1 MVPSNSQFT
10 KSQKYSQHSVL
21 RFGGMCRPTVQTD
34 QCLLQ
39 ELYGSKVAGDLI
51 SALSRL
57 FTAYLHFG
65 GFTCGLDDLL
75 LLEDAEQNRAEMCD
89 TAEERALR
97 ASAEFADVSVPNE
110 DAEVSHD
117 ESQLPVTRLP
127 AFWRGHM
134 QVGSSSAG

>member
-1 MVPSNSQFT
+1 M
-10 KSQKYSQHSVL
+10 
-21 RFGGMCRPTVQTD
+21 
-34 QCLLQ
+34 
-39 ELYGSKVAGDLI
+39 AGDLI

-75 LLEDAEQNRAEMCD
+75 LLHDSELRRAELCE

-97 ASAEFADVSVPNE
+97 ASAEFADVSVPSE

-117 ESQLPVTRLP
+117 ESKPPVNCLS
-127 AFWRGHM
+127 AIWLCHM
-134 QVGSSSAG
+134 WGG